1 MEIPI
6 DLDFGI
12 DALENY
18 DLTMNELAANLRVK
32 NPNRYKVVDKAEDV
46 RFYYKYNLDGIYAE
60 NECARINEYLYAQAE
75 NNTDHTIPIELLKW
89 YTTCKLYMH
98 ELKKEVNNIF
108 DEYTRNIKNQQYNI
122 CEAIKQKKRNFEANE
137 LQDQQDTQQ
146 ETSVLEKINNLPTD
160 IVTQIAQYAF
170 TPTTKLAIYKKTDQE
185 IENLVKIT
193 KLQLLHRFLKIMK
206 ERASPI
212 ITAFDR
218 KPTPKKSIIK
228 QADYEPLKHI
238 TGTTKSHVTQTII
251 KTIKCYNYLYS
262 ITQNYSTHRTISST
276 IERELLYIYQTIA
289 YIARHEFNKRTKPA
303 TPNFTII
310 TEAAQHT

>member
-6 DLDFGI
+6 ELDFGI
-12 DALENY
+12 DALGDY
-18 DLTMNELAANLRVK
+18 DLTMNELAANLDVK
-32 NPNRYKVVDKAEDV
+32 NPNRYKVVDRAEDV
-46 RFYYKYNLDGIYAE
+46 RRYYKYSLEGIYAE

-108 DEYTRNIKNQQYNI
+108 DNYTKDIKNQQYNI
-122 CEAIKQKKRNFEANE
+122 CAAIKQKRRNFEANE
-137 LQDQQDTQQ
+137 LQHQQDTQQ
-146 ETSVLEKINNLPTD
+146 ETSVLEKINNLPSEL
-160 IVTQIAQYAF
+160 VAQIAQYAF
-170 TPTTKLAIYKKTDQE
+170 TSTTKIAIYKKTHQE

-193 KLQLLHRFLKIMK
+193 KLQLLERFKKIIK
-206 ERASPI
+206 DRANPI

-228 QADYEPLKHI
+228 PADYEPLKHI
-238 TGTTKSHVTQTII
+238 TGTTKTQITQTII
-251 KTIKCYNYLYS
+251 KTIDCYNYLYS
-262 ITQNYSTHRTISST
+262 ITQHYSTHRTIT
-276 IERELLYIYQTIA
+276 TVIESELLYMYKTIT
-289 YIARHEFNKRTKPA
+289 YIARPEFNKRSKST

-310 TEAAQHT
+310 TAATTA

>member
-1 MEIPI
+1 MAIPI
-6 DLDFGI
+6 ELDFGI
-12 DALENY
+12 DALEDN
-18 DLTMNELAANLRVK
+18 DLTMNELAANLKVK

-46 RFYYKYNLDGIYAE
+46 RSYYKYNLDGIYAE

-108 DEYTRNIKNQQYNI
+108 DEYTKDIKNQQYNI
-122 CEAIKQKKRNFEANE
+122 CEAIKQKKRNFAANE
-137 LQDQQDTQQ
+137 LQHQQDIQQ
-146 ETSVLEKINNLPTD
+146 ETSVLERINNLPSEL
-160 IVTQIAQYAF
+160 VTQIAQYVF

-212 ITAFDR
+212 TTAFDR
-218 KPTPKKSIIK
+218 KPIKKNIIK
-228 QADYEPLKHI
+228 PADYEPLKHI

-251 KTIKCYNYLYS
+251 NTLKCYNYLYS
-262 ITQNYSTHRTISST
+262 ITQHYKTHTTISSA
-276 IERELLYIYQTIA
+276 IERELLYIYQTIT
-289 YIARHEFNKRTKPA
+289 YIARPELNKRSKPTA
-303 TPNFTII
+303 NTTAPT
-310 TEAAQHT
+310 A